1 MRNEFDDELDRDTR
15 KKGARGFN
23 SEPDPSDEDY
33 FLDEDYE
40 SYQNPEQNR
49 INHTAGAGRA
59 KESGQSMFR
68 GQSSSE
74 SSRSRGQAQSG
85 AGKSQARTS
94 EGSGKDP
101 APSQAGAGKGHT
113 RTQAEPGDSK
123 GRAQTSQGAVQDRSQ
138 TSAGKSK
145 ERIQASAEEGQS
157 RPRTA
162 SGESSQ
168 SRPRT
173 ASGESGQS
181 RPRTASGENGQA
193 PIRTTS
199 AESGQS
205 RPRTASAEGSQTRPR
220 TTSSENGQ
228 SRTQAP
234 SGTGEGQRA
243 SGNRGRIPSENGQS
257 AATGQPQAA
266 SRLVIG
272 DGGTR
277 QQPRIQNQEKNVSGS
292 RLAVQTEKK
301 KKIRRIIILAVAE
314 IFTLALIFSY
324 AYVARL
330 MNSFQRPDNVNQE
343 QVGNKAMPDELKK
356 HMTGYRTIAVF
367 GVDSRDGNVNR
378 ANADVI
384 MICNINRD
392 TGEIRLVSV
401 FRDTYLNISD
411 KNAYNKIN
419 AAYALG
425 GASQALAALNKNLDL
440 DISEYVTF
448 NWKSVADGINMLGG
462 VDIDISKAEFRYINS
477 FITETVN
484 KTGVPSVHLKSA
496 GMNHLDGVQAVAYA
510 RLRKMDTD
518 YARTERQRLV
528 IQKTFEKAKK
538 ADLGLLN
545 RILLMEVEQVGTNLT
560 FSDFTE
566 LLLDLSKY
574 HIGETAGFPSA
585 RGEMTVGKRGDC
597 VIPQTLETNV
607 AELHKFLF
615 GKEDY
620 VPSDMVKKIS
630 AKIAADSGMYKQGTS
645 IDHVS
650 TEGKDTEEKTT
661 EATKPEKT
669 TSEVETSSQ
678 EGSIEETDENGKPV
692 KPSDSSK
699 GNGETKETKPG
710 ETTSGATKPGE
721 TTSGAVKPGETTSGT
736 TKPTTETTTAANGP
750 GVGQTTGANE
760 PGSVET
766 TSAGPGGGG
775 EPSSSQAN
783 PADNAGDIP
792 VVSAPDIN

>member
-1 MRNEFDDELDRDTR
+1 MKNEFDDELSRDTR

-33 FLDEDYE
+33 YLDEDYE
-40 SYQNPEQNR
+40 SAPKPEQNR
-49 INHTAGAGRA
+49 MSQTAGREKAVA
-59 KESGQSMFR
+59 KNSQSMFR
-68 GQSSSE
+68 GQSSSG
-74 SSRSRGQAQSG
+74 SSRAQA
-85 AGKSQARTS
+85 
-94 EGSGKDP
+94 
-101 APSQAGAGKGHT
+101 
-113 RTQAEPGDSK
+113 SK
-123 GRAQTSQGAVQDRSQ
+123 GTAQDSGRGHSPE
-138 TSAGKSK
+138 KNSK
-145 ERIQASAEEGQS
+145 DRIQASAE
-157 RPRTA
+157 
-162 SGESSQ
+162 SSQ
-168 SRPRT
+168 
-173 ASGESGQS
+173 A
-181 RPRTASGENGQA
+181 
-193 PIRTTS
+193 
-199 AESGQS
+199 
-205 RPRTASAEGSQTRPR
+205 RPRTASAAAGQPR
-220 TTSSENGQ
+220 
-228 SRTQAP
+228 SR
-234 SGTGEGQRA
+234 RA
-243 SGNRGRIPSENGQS
+243 SPENGQS
-257 AATGQPQAA
+257 AAAGQPEAA
-266 SRLVIG
+266 GRLVIG

-277 QQPRIQNQEKNVSGS
+277 QLSRMQNQEKSPSGS
-292 RLAVQTEKK
+292 RQAAQTGKK
-301 KKIRRIIILAVAE
+301 KKLRRIIILAVAE

-384 MICNINRD
+384 MICNIDRD

-425 GASQALAALNKNLDL
+425 GASQALEALNKNLDL
-440 DISEYVTF
+440 DIKEYVTF

-496 GMNHLDGVQAVAYA
+496 GLNHLDGVQAVAYA

-528 IQKTFEKAKK
+528 IQKTFDKAKK

-620 VPSDMVKKIS
+620 EPSDMVKKIS

-650 TEGKDTEEKTT
+650 TEGKDIEEKTT
-661 EATKPEKT
+661 KAAKPEKT
-669 TSEVETSSQ
+669 ASEIETSSQ
-678 EGSIEETDENGKPV
+678 ESFPEETDENGKPV
-692 KPSDSSK
+692 KPADSST
-699 GNGETKETKPG
+699 GSAGETKATQPG
-710 ETTSGATKPGE
+710 ETTSGAPKPGE
-721 TTSGAVKPGETTSGT
+721 TAGGAVRPGETTGAA
-736 TKPTTETTTAANGP
+736 KPTQETTTEANGP
-750 GVGQTTGANE
+750 GVGQTTEGNE
-760 PGSVET
+760 QSPEET
-766 TSAGPGGGG
+766 APAGPGG
-775 EPSSSQAN
+775 SKATSDFQAVN
-783 PADNAGDIP
+783 PADDAGDIL
-792 VVSAPDIN
+792 VVSPPGVN

>member
-1 MRNEFDDELDRDTR
+1 MRNEFDDELNRDTR

-33 FLDEDYE
+33 YLDEDYE
-40 SYQNPEQNR
+40 SDPKPEQNR
-49 INHTAGAGRA
+49 INQTAGTGHG

-68 GQSSSE
+68 GQSSSGT
-74 SSRSRGQAQSG
+74 SRSQGQ
-85 AGKSQARTS
+85 T
-94 EGSGKDP
+94 
-101 APSQAGAGKGHT
+101 QAGAGKNQA
-113 RTQAEPGDSK
+113 RTP
-123 GRAQTSQGAVQDRSQ
+123 
-138 TSAGKSK
+138 
-145 ERIQASAEEGQS
+145 
-157 RPRTA
+157 
-162 SGESSQ
+162 
-168 SRPRT
+168 
-173 ASGESGQS
+173 
-181 RPRTASGENGQA
+181 GEN
-193 PIRTTS
+193 
-199 AESGQS
+199 GQS
-205 RPRTASAEGSQTRPR
+205 RPRTASAEGSQPRPRTASAEGSQARPR
-220 TTSSENGQ
+220 TTSAEGSQ
-228 SRTQAP
+228 SRPRTT

-243 SGNRGRIPSENGQS
+243 SGNRSRISAENGQS
-257 AATGQPQAA
+257 AATGQPEAVG
-266 SRLVIG
+266 RLVIG

-277 QQPRIQNQEKNVSGS
+277 QQPRMQNQEKAASGS
-292 RLAVQTEKK
+292 RMAAQAGKK

-343 QVGNKAMPDELKK
+343 QVGNKAMPEELKK

-496 GMNHLDGVQAVAYA
+496 GLNHLDGVQAVAYA

-528 IQKTFEKAKK
+528 IQKTFDKAKK

-620 VPSDMVKKIS
+620 EPSDMVKKIS

-650 TEGKDTEEKTT
+650 TEGKDIEEKTT

-699 GNGETKETKPG
+699 GSTGETKPG

-721 TTSGAVKPGETTSGT
+721 TTSGAVKPGETTGG
-736 TKPTTETTTAANGP
+736 TKPTQETTTAANGP
-750 GVGQTTGANE
+750 GVGQTTEANE
-760 PGSVET
+760 PGSAET
-766 TSAGPGGGG
+766 TSAGPGGSG
-775 EPSSSQAN
+775 ETSTSQAVN

-792 VVSAPDIN
+792 IVSAPGN